1 MEKISKPKTVK
12 KPKLI
17 IQTPVKAKPK
27 PLNNKMGL
35 PITEAGS
42 RLYTKYKNVAKYLR
56 ANPEMAFI
64 NFEYATSS
72 DLNLCTFFQSAELT
86 AINKASEEIKRYL
99 PFLINIFTKPVI
111 HLKDNEVVLPVDA
124 VKRVNHQTIS
134 HLAVHSEDW
143 KAADARDVT
152 PKRLLTRESVDDY
165 GIYENVV
172 FFNLIEKILH
182 YLRKHIYHLT
192 EILDT
197 LKAAVNFGDFGKL
210 NHSMYYLAIGKLHVG
225 FYKHDNSAEIAATL
239 DDISKLY
246 RLISSYKTRN
256 VYAKNIHAKPIIGEL
271 KKTNILTMHKDYRHV
286 YTLYQSMS
294 MRSMVA
300 VKPGRT
306 ADQTRSQR
314 YYEQFCQSLTLFAI
328 AHFNFKPDTSNIV
341 YKKGK
346 AAAQFKFKRWTV
358 TVSVKR
364 KDNLGC
370 NIIDLETTYRKN
382 TVKYAL
388 IPISHY
394 VSKGKRSEY
403 EERLVKRMM
412 KSKVPYDKY
421 IFLEPYDYDHDTESP
436 YDYSIRFLAGKKDSV
451 KETHYAILP
460 ASITDVN
467 SFRRIQR
474 VLYESMTRASKGRE
488 LCAFCGEPL
497 SADNEQKLSCSKCR
511 TVVYNIDCV
520 NCNEKFSATYFDTPP
535 NAVNPQ
541 RAFEGSEYVKH
552 MPEFFRQEIE
562 HRFRNIT
569 KVKGN
574 DPVCPHCDAE
584 NEINFKGI
592 GKS

>member
-1 MEKISKPKTVK
+1 MEKEIKSRTQKKT
-12 KPKLI
+12 KLI
-17 IQTPVKAKPK
+17 VQKPVKPKPK
-27 PLNNKMGL
+27 PLSNKMGL

-42 RLYTKYKNVAKYLR
+42 RLYTKYKDVAKYLR

-64 NFEYATSS
+64 NFEYATGS

-86 AINKASEEIKRYL
+86 AINKVSEEIKRYL

-124 VKRVNHQTIS
+124 VKRVNHQTIN

-143 KAADARDVT
+143 KKADARDVT

-172 FFNLIEKILH
+172 FFNLIEKILN
-182 YLRKHIYHLT
+182 YLRKHIFHLT
-192 EILDT
+192 EVLDT

-225 FYKHDNSAEIAATL
+225 FYKHDNSSEIAETL
-239 DDISKLY
+239 EDITKLY

-271 KKTNILTMHKDYRHV
+271 KKTNILTMHKDYKHV
-286 YTLYQSMS
+286 YTLYQYMS
-294 MRSMVA
+294 ARLIVA

-314 YYEQFCQSLTLFAI
+314 YYEQFCQSLVLFAI
-328 AHFNFKPDTSNIV
+328 THFNFKPDTSNIV

-346 AAAQFKFKRWTV
+346 ASAQFKFKRWTV

-364 KDNLGC
+364 KDTLGC

-382 TVKYAL
+382 SVRYAI
-388 IPISHY
+388 IPVSHY
-394 VSKGKRSEY
+394 VSKNKRSEY
-403 EERLVKRMM
+403 EERLVKRLM
-412 KSKVPYDKY
+412 KTKIPYDKF

-436 YDYSIRFLAGKKDSV
+436 YDYSIRFLAGKPGAQ

-474 VLYESMTRASKGRE
+474 VLYESMTQTSKGRE
-488 LCAFCGEPL
+488 LCAFCGEAL
-497 SADNEQKLSCSKCR
+497 SVSGKNEHKLSCQKCR
-511 TVVYNIDCV
+511 TNVYSVDCV
-520 NCNEKFSATYFDTPP
+520 NCKERFYTTYFDAPP
-535 NAVNPQ
+535 NALQ
-541 RAFEGSEYVKH
+541 RNFDNAEYVKH

-569 KVKGN
+569 KIKGD
-574 DPVCPHCDAE
+574 DPVCSHCDAE
-584 NEINFKGI
+584 NEL
-592 GKS
+592 